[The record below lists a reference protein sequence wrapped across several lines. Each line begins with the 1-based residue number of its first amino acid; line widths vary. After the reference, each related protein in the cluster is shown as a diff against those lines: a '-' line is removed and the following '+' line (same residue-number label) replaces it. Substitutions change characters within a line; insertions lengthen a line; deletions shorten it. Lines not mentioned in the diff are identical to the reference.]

1 MGFPKQAGDVHARTP
16 GNKSKSLVEGK
27 VFVDLLECAL
37 LKGAHLSSLKEQ
49 LEKTDKS
56 GKAART

>member
-1 MGFPKQAGDVHARTP
+1 MGFPKQVVDVHECTS

-37 LKGAHLSSLKEQ
+37 LKGTASLISE
-49 LEKTDKS
+49 S
-56 GKAART
+56 AA